1 MILNRRRFLSQSL
14 MTSAFAAG
22 QSLLPAWAQSA
33 RIDAS
38 LLRIMA
44 ANDLSLTIDRA
55 KGGVAGKTAAHI
67 TVNGQ
72 FPAPLLRWR

>member
-14 MTSAFAAG
+14 MASAFAAG

-38 LLRIMA
+38 LPGRKLDR
-44 ANDLSLTIDRA
+44 TI
-55 KGGVAGKTAAHI
+55 
-67 TVNGQ
+67 
-72 FPAPLLRWR
+72 